1 MKKAIDFILAKIKY
15 FSQDIWQAQYYN
27 KHKEQGRLM
36 LVYKTVYLSVNLFV
50 KGRMNTKASALTY
63 YSLFAL
69 VPLIAFIFGVARG
82 FGYES
87 IILKFLLSKFNSEG
101 NIAEKIFEM
110 AKSYLNHAQG
120 GIIVGIGVCILLY
133 SVIRVCYQIELSF
146 NDIWKIEKN
155 RTLVRRFTDYIS
167 LVFLIPILITLTSSL
182 SFYFKFYV
190 VTFLDGVYV
199 LNPAVG
205 LILKVFPFFVT
216 WLVFT
221 LVYMIIPNTRVKFSN
236 AAVAGLLASVGFQA
250 FRSLYF
256 WGQAL
261 ATNYNAV
268 YGSFAVLPLLLLF
281 IQITWFIVLFGA
293 VVSYVSQNVR
303 SFDFKK
309 DVRDISFHYYEFVV
323 LVIAKIVIRRF
334 EENKPAYTAE
344 QLSED
349 YSIPL
354 PLVSFI
360 VMKLCK
366 ANVFSEV
373 YNPNDVGTPCFQPA
387 FDVNKMTVSKVFE
400 LLNSTGVNSFGV
412 EANENFKPLWL
423 YVNNMRTDFE
433 HQHGSVLVKDL
444 DMGANNVDMRW
455 DR

>member
-1 MKKAIDFILAKIKY
+1 MKKIIEYILAKIKY
-15 FSQDIWQAQYYN
+15 FTQDIWQAKYYN
-27 KHKEQGRLM
+27 QHKKQSKLL
-36 LVYKTVYLSVNLFV
+36 LVYKTIFLSIQLFA

-69 VPLIAFIFGVARG
+69 VPLIAFIFGIARG

-87 IILKFLLSKFNSEG
+87 VILKFLFSKFNSSG

-120 GIIVGIGVCILLY
+120 GIFVGIGICILLY

-155 RTLVRRFTDYIS
+155 RSLVRRFTDYIS
-167 LVFLIPILITLTSSL
+167 LVFLIPILITITSSL

-190 VTFLDGVYV
+190 VTFLDGMYV
-199 LNPAVG
+199 VSPAMD
-205 LILKVFPFFVT
+205 LILQVFPFIVT

-221 LVYMIIPNTRVKFSN
+221 MVYMIMPNTRVKFGN
-236 AAVAGLLASVGFQA
+236 AAVAGLVASIGFQV

-293 VVSYVSQNVR
+293 VISYVSQNVR

-309 DVRDISFHYYEFVV
+309 DVQDISFHYYEFIV

-334 EENKPAYTAE
+334 EERKPAYSAE
-344 QLSED
+344 ELSDE
-349 YSIPL
+349 YCIPL

-360 VMKLCK
+360 TKKLCD
-366 ANVFSEV
+366 ANVFSETYV
-373 YNPNDVGTPCFQPA
+373 GNDQRTPCFQPA
-387 FDVNKMTVSKVFE
+387 FDVNQMTVAKIFE
-400 LLNSTGVNSFGV
+400 LLNSTGVNSFGL
-412 EANENFKPLWL
+412 ETNENFKSIWD
-423 YVNNMRTDFE
+423 YVKSMREDFE
-433 HQHGSVLVKDL
+433 LQHGSMLVKDISI
-444 DMGANNVDMRW
+444 GE
-455 DR
+455 